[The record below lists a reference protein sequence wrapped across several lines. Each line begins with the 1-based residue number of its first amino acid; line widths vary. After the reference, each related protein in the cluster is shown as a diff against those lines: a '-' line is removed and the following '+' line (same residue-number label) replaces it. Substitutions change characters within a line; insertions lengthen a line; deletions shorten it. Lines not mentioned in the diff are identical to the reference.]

1 MDQAEQLRIMMKQKD
16 FIFPQ
21 SLPRLISISSGKGGV
36 GKTNIVV
43 NLALALAKL
52 GKKVL
57 ILDADMGLANVN
69 ILLGLVCSYNIEH
82 LLKRE
87 KKIEDILVT
96 GPGGINIL
104 PASSGFL
111 EIGRLPETQ
120 QLFLLNELHQVL
132 KRIDILLIDTAA
144 GISAN
149 VVYFNLA
156 AEENVVIITPEATS
170 LADAYALIKILFTE
184 HKKRYF
190 SILVNAARNN
200 QEAEE
205 VYKKITKVVHHF
217 LGEPI
222 LDYLGFIPYD
232 GRIGE
237 AVRQQR
243 AVLDLFPQ
251 ARCSRYF
258 LEVARLLNEK
268 KTLPV
273 LGPKRL
279 ALLGHWPSP
288 SLRGGKRGG
297 EN

>member
-1 MDQAEQLRIMMKQKD
+1 MAQAEQHRIMMNKQTLMRQD
-16 FIFPQ
+16 RY
-21 SLPRLISISSGKGGV
+21 PRLISISSGKGGS

-43 NLALALAKL
+43 NLALALAKMQQ
-52 GKKVL
+52 KVL
-57 ILDADMGLANVN
+57 IFDADMGIANVN
-69 ILLGLVCSYNIEH
+69 VLLWLVCPYNIEH

-120 QLFLLNELHQVL
+120 QLFLLKELQQVM
-132 KRIDILLIDTAA
+132 RGVDILLIDTAA

-156 AEENVVIITPEATS
+156 AEETIVVITPEATS

-184 HKKRYF
+184 HSKRNF
-190 SILVNAARNN
+190 SILVNAARHS
-200 QEAEE
+200 QEAEG
-205 VYKKITKVVHHF
+205 VFKKIKKVVHHF
-217 LGEPI
+217 LEDPT
-222 LDYLGFIPYD
+222 LDYLGFIPFD
-232 GRIGE
+232 SHIGE
-237 AVRQQR
+237 AIRRQR

-258 LEVARLLNEK
+258 LEVARLLEEK
-268 KTLPV
+268 KTVPILAERRNFF
-273 LGPKRL
+273 GRL
-279 ALLGHWPSP
+279 KQNFGF
-288 SLRGGKRGG
+288 RGGKIGG

>member
-1 MDQAEQLRIMMKQKD
+1 MDQAENLRIMMQKRVFNLTD
-16 FIFPQ
+16 K
-21 SLPRLISISSGKGGV
+21 LPRLISISSGKGGV

-52 GKKVL
+52 GQKVL

-69 ILLGLVCSYNIEH
+69 ILLGLVCPYNIEH
-82 LLKRE
+82 LLRRE
-87 KKIEDILVT
+87 KRIEDILVN

-111 EIGRLPETQ
+111 EMGRLPESQ
-120 QLFLLNELHQVL
+120 QLFLLNELEKVL
-132 KRIDILLIDTAA
+132 TAIDILLIDTAA

-149 VVYFNLA
+149 VVYFNLK
-156 AEENVVIITPEATS
+156 AEEIVIVITPEATS

-184 HKKRYF
+184 HRKNHF
-190 SILVNAARNN
+190 TILVNSARNS
-200 QEAEE
+200 QEAEG
-205 VYKKITKVVHHF
+205 VYQKIKKVVHHF

-222 LDYLGFIPYD
+222 LEYLGFIPFD
-232 GRIGE
+232 SRIGE

-258 LEVARLLNEK
+258 LEVARLLKEK
-268 KTLPV
+268 KTTPL
-273 LGPKRL
+273 L
-279 ALLGHWPSP
+279 AERKSLLGKKGLFL
-288 SLRGGKRGG
+288 SLGQKEMGG

>member
-1 MDQAEQLRIMMKQKD
+1 MDQAEQLRIMMNKQT
-16 FIFPQ
+16 FISPDKF
-21 SLPRLISISSGKGGV
+21 PRLISISSGKGGV

-52 GKKVL
+52 RKKVL
-57 ILDADMGLANVN
+57 IFDADMGLANVN
-69 ILLGLVCSYNIEH
+69 ILLGLVCPYNIEH

-87 KKIEDILVT
+87 KKMEDILVA
-96 GPGGINIL
+96 GPEGINIL

-111 EIGRLPETQ
+111 EIGRLPESQ
-120 QLFLLNELHQVL
+120 QHFLINELHQVM
-132 KRIDILLIDTAA
+132 KAVDILLIDTAA

-156 AEENVVIITPEATS
+156 AEETIVVLTPEATS
-170 LADAYALIKILFTE
+170 LADAYALIKILFAE
-184 HKKRYF
+184 HGKKNF
-190 SILVNAARNN
+190 SILVNAARNS

-205 VYKKITKVVHHF
+205 VFKKITKVVHHF
-217 LGEPI
+217 LGDLT
-222 LDYLGFIPYD
+222 LDYLGFIPFD
-232 GRIGE
+232 SRIGE

-258 LEVARLLNEK
+258 LEVARLLDKK
-268 KTLPV
+268 KTVHV
-273 LGPKRL
+273 LAGRE
-279 ALLGHWPSP
+279 
-288 SLRGGKRGG
+288 SLFWRPGQNFGFRGGKIGG

>member
-1 MDQAEQLRIMMKQKD
+1 M
-16 FIFPQ
+16 
-21 SLPRLISISSGKGGV
+21 
-36 GKTNIVV
+36 
-43 NLALALAKL
+43 
-52 GKKVL
+52 
-57 ILDADMGLANVN
+57 
-69 ILLGLVCSYNIEH
+69 
-82 LLKRE
+82 KRE
-87 KKIEDILVT
+87 KKIADILVT

-111 EIGRLPETQ
+111 EISRLPETQ

-132 KRIDILLIDTAA
+132 GTIDILLIDTAA

-184 HKKRYF
+184 HNKKFF

-200 QEAEE
+200 REAEE
-205 VYKKITKVVHHF
+205 VYNKISKVVHHF

-251 ARCSRYF
+251 AAVVDIF
-258 LEVARLLNEK
+258 
-268 KTLPV
+268 
-273 LGPKRL
+273 
-279 ALLGHWPSP
+279 
-288 SLRGGKRGG
+288 
-297 EN
+297 

>member
-1 MDQAEQLRIMMKQKD
+1 MDQAEQLRIMMAQKD
-16 FIFPQ
+16 FIPHDKF
-21 SLPRLISISSGKGGV
+21 PRLISISSGKGGV

-69 ILLGLVCSYNIEH
+69 ILLGLVCPYHIEH
-82 LLKRE
+82 LLKGE
-87 KKIEDILVT
+87 KKIEDILIA

-111 EIGRLPETQ
+111 EIGRLPEPQ
-120 QLFLLNELHQVL
+120 QVFLLNELHQVL
-132 KRIDILLIDTAA
+132 KTVDILLIDTAA

-149 VVYFNLA
+149 VIYFNLA
-156 AEENVVIITPEATS
+156 AEENVVVITPEATS

-184 HKKRYF
+184 HKKNYF
-190 SILVNAARNN
+190 AILVNAARNN
-200 QEAEE
+200 READD
-205 VYKKITKVVHHF
+205 VYKKIKKVVHHF
-217 LGEPI
+217 LGPLI
-222 LDYLGFIPYD
+222 LDYLGFIPLD
-232 GRIGE
+232 SRMGE

-243 AVLDLFPQ
+243 AVLDLFPH

-258 LEVARLLNEK
+258 FEVARLLSEK
-268 KTLPV
+268 KTTSLMAQKK
-273 LGPKRL
+273 L
-279 ALLGHWPSP
+279 
-288 SLRGGKRGG
+288 SLRGYWRSTGLRRGTAGG

>member
-1 MDQAEQLRIMMKQKD
+1 MDQAEQLRIMMEQKD
-16 FIFPQ
+16 LTF
-21 SLPRLISISSGKGGV
+21 SDRLPRLISVSSGKGGV

-52 GKKVL
+52 EKKVL
-57 ILDADMGLANVN
+57 IIDADMGLGNVN
-69 ILLGLVCSYNIEH
+69 ILLGLVCPYNIEH

-120 QLFLLNELHQVL
+120 QIFLLEELQKVI
-132 KRIDILLIDTAA
+132 KAVDILLIDTAA

-156 AEENVVIITPEATS
+156 AEENVVVLTPEATS
-170 LADAYALIKILFTE
+170 LADAYALIKILFIE
-184 HKKRYF
+184 HNKKHF
-190 SILVNAARNN
+190 SILVNAARHN

-205 VYKKITKVVHHF
+205 VYKKIKKVVSHF

-232 GRIGE
+232 DRIGE

-251 ARCSRYF
+251 ARCTRNF

-268 KTLPV
+268 KTRPALAQN
-273 LGPKRL
+273 RL
-279 ALLGHWPSP
+279 SLWELWPSP
-288 SLRGGKRGG
+288 SLGGCKTGG

>member
-1 MDQAEQLRIMMKQKD
+1 MDQAEQLRLMMKEKD
-16 FIFPQ
+16 FIPPDKF
-21 SLPRLISISSGKGGV
+21 PRLISISSGKGGV

-57 ILDADMGLANVN
+57 IFDADMGLANVN
-69 ILLGLVCSYNIEH
+69 ILLGLVCPYNVEH

-111 EIGRLPETQ
+111 EIGRLPESQ
-120 QLFLLNELHQVL
+120 QLFLLNQLCQVM
-132 KRIDILLIDTAA
+132 RRVDILLIDTAA
-144 GISAN
+144 GLSPN
-149 VVYFNLA
+149 VIYFNLA
-156 AEENVVIITPEATS
+156 AEETVVVITPEATS
-170 LADAYALIKILFTE
+170 LADAYALIKILFTA
-184 HKKRYF
+184 HSKNYF
-190 SILVNAARNN
+190 AILVNAARNT

-205 VYKKITKVVHHF
+205 VYKKIKKVVHHF
-217 LGEPI
+217 LGKPI
-222 LDYLGFIPYD
+222 LDYLGFIPLD
-232 GRIGE
+232 RHIGE

-268 KTLPV
+268 KMPPAMTSKGLS
-273 LGPKRL
+273 LWE
-279 ALLGHWPSP
+279 HWRSP
-288 SLRGGKRGG
+288 GLRKGDLGG